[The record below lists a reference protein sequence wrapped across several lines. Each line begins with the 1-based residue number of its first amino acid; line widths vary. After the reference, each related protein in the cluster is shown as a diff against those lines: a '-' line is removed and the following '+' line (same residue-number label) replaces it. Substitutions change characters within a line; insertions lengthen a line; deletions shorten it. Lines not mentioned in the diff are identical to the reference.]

1 MGLRTIIFLRA
12 EVANRSG
19 AKGSAKAKKCV
30 TCDGKGWKHV
40 YSQVSFSYAHTVEY
54 IFNMAIIIGVDGSYC
69 NHAGVVR

>member
-1 MGLRTIIFLRA
+1 MGLRTNVLSKP

-40 YSQVSFSYAHTVEY
+40 YSQVSCFSMHTVESVS
-54 IFNMAIIIGVDGSYC
+54 NPPSY
-69 NHAGVVR
+69 

>member
-1 MGLRTIIFLRA
+1 MCLRTNVLMKA

-40 YSQVSFSYAHTVEY
+40 YSQVSFFLHAYC
-54 IFNMAIIIGVDGSYC
+54 GVY
-69 NHAGVVR
+69 V

>member
-1 MGLRTIIFLRA
+1 MWCLQGVSVRLRMNVLLKA

-40 YSQVSFSYAHTVEY
+40 YSQVSFSYMHTVEY
-54 IFNMAIIIGVDGSYC
+54 ISK
-69 NHAGVVR
+69 